1 MKTKTVRRAGFTL
14 VEIMIVVALI
24 GLLAAIVL
32 PNYVRARSNS
42 QAAACINNLRIIYD
56 ASQQWALEY
65 NKAPDTT
72 VTFADIQSY
81 LKNQVSCP
89 AGGTN
94 FASSYDLHGVTN
106 PPTCRFVPSAHI
118 FVPTS
123 TN

>member
-1 MKTKTVRRAGFTL
+1 
-14 VEIMIVVALI
+14 MIVVALI

-42 QAAACINNLRIIYD
+42 QTAACINNLRIIYD
-56 ASQQWALEY
+56 ASQQWALEN
-65 NKAPDTT
+65 NKPPGAA

-94 FASSYDLHGVTN
+94 FASSYELHGVTN
-106 PPTCRFVPSAHI
+106 PPTCI
-118 FVPTS
+118 FVPLTHVFVPTT